1 MKKLNCPVCGGKM
14 DVDTQNGIAICKY
27 CGCKVQMFDH
37 SELKREEKT
46 FRIVDEARQKE
57 VEAKQKEIDLSFK
70 KLEFEKEEQEREAHK
85 NKSDLIIGLCS
96 LFAGVLLLTI
106 GSIFSTN
113 SADNTQIDP
122 ISYLI
127 LPGIAGTV
135 VGIIFLC
142 NKFSKK
148 KKDK

>member
-1 MKKLNCPVCGGKM
+1 M

-135 VGIIFLC
+135 VGIIFLR

>member
-1 MKKLNCPVCGGKM
+1 M

-57 VEAKQKEIDLSFK
+57 VELKQKEIDLSFK

-113 SADNTQIDP
+113 SADNTQIGP

-135 VGIIFLC
+135 VGIIFLR

>member
-1 MKKLNCPVCGGKM
+1 M

-46 FRIVDEARQKE
+46 FRIVDEAR
-57 VEAKQKEIDLSFK
+57 QKEIDLSFK

-113 SADNTQIDP
+113 SADNTQIGP

-135 VGIIFLC
+135 VGIIFLR

>member
-1 MKKLNCPVCGGKM
+1 M

-57 VEAKQKEIDLSFK
+57 AEAKQKEIDLSFK
-70 KLEFEKEEQEREAHK
+70 KLEFEKEGQEREAHK

-96 LFAGVLLLTI
+96 LFAGVLLFTI
-106 GSIFSTN
+106 GSIFSID
-113 SADNTQIDP
+113 SAGDTQIGP
-122 ISYLI
+122 ISYLM
-127 LPGIAGTV
+127 LPEIAGTV
-135 VGIIFLC
+135 VGIIFLR